1 MVSEV
6 AYAFKDATNL
16 KLKDKD
22 SLNLTHLTEQDESI
36 KDVFVISQ
44 AEMGPIS
51 VENYQKMKKLP
62 QTMLDEKNR
71 SFDSSTNKSKPSVV
85 SSVNIPFSP
94 SESNY

>member
-51 VENYQKMKKLP
+51 VENY
-62 QTMLDEKNR
+62 
-71 SFDSSTNKSKPSVV
+71 
-85 SSVNIPFSP
+85 
-94 SESNY
+94 